1 MWYENMR
8 HQKINVFILMQWT
21 GREGSTVL
29 SFCSISTI
37 NRMILSAIN
46 DKFDKW

>member
-8 HQKINVFILMQWT
+8 HQKFVFILMQWT
-21 GREGSTVL
+21 GWEGSIVL